1 MEINIL
7 TNLLPKIP
15 SVTFCKSKKIFSFPK
30 KLELK
35 NFQQLLVNKKF
46 NTVNR
51 TVKLNQH
58 FLSFSRGD

>member
-35 NFQQLLVNKKF
+35 NFRQLLVTKKF

-51 TVKLNQH
+51 IVKLNQH